1 MWNLEIPGKLPTRPS
16 DRGMSHGLRRVLWA
30 EKGIPRATLHGVWNS
45 TALFCELVLKRIE
58 YLEPID
64 SHIVHRIQIM
74 ICVSATRCFISF
86 SKKQSHQSRC
96 NPPQV
101 SFPMIRISETVLT
114 SRAERIC
121 SLPAFSA
128 LVYQGLEPNGDESDT
143 SAATPS
149 DLADELFTGFEDGVA

>member
-1 MWNLEIPGKLPTRPS
+1 
-16 DRGMSHGLRRVLWA
+16 
-30 EKGIPRATLHGVWNS
+30 
-45 TALFCELVLKRIE
+45 
-58 YLEPID
+58 
-64 SHIVHRIQIM
+64 
-74 ICVSATRCFISF
+74 
-86 SKKQSHQSRC
+86 
-96 NPPQV
+96 
-101 SFPMIRISETVLT
+101 MIRISETVLT

>member
-1 MWNLEIPGKLPTRPS
+1 MAYVGFCGQK
-16 DRGMSHGLRRVLWA
+16 
-30 EKGIPRATLHGVWNS
+30 KGFPVQHCMV
-45 TALFCELVLKRIE
+45 CETV
-58 YLEPID
+58 
-64 SHIVHRIQIM
+64 Q
-74 ICVSATRCFISF
+74 RCFVNWSSNVSNILNRSIHILYITNNDLRF
-86 SKKQSHQSRC
+86 SHQVFHIFFKKTITSITLQ
-96 NPPQV
+96 PPAGV
-101 SFPMIRISETVLT
+101 LPNDLIRISETVLT